1 MSLFRI
7 IKAKTVFN
15 ELLVPQFIKET
26 WTLLLWREGIGK
38 VSCKK
43 NK

>member
-26 WTLLLWREGIGK
+26 
-38 VSCKK
+38 SCKIRP
-43 NK
+43 